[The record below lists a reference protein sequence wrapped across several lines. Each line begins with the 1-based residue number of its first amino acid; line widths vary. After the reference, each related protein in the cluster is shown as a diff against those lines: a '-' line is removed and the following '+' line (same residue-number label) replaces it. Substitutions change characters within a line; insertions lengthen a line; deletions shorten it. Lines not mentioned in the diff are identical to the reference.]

1 MVFLIKNY
9 SIFFKIILVL
19 IIFVTLTGFAI
30 FQTHSANLHIEEPLE
45 KQESLESET
54 YQEPIESIII
64 SDMVSETTPESVP
77 ESIQIDF
84 DKDILFIGNSLT
96 VGMMQTTNSN
106 NTFLCKTGISLDGL
120 KENIYEE
127 IKEKEF
133 KVAIIGMGTNE
144 LGFYTKEQ
152 FKNSYN
158 ELILHI
164 KTVNPNA
171 KIICM
176 SVPPVTKWKSD
187 SNSNFTNKNAKTYNG
202 YIEEICKE
210 NNLIYLD
217 NTEFFDEE
225 LKDDWSGDGI
235 HFTGKI
241 YQNWYEWIIENIKK
255 T

>member
-1 MVFLIKNY
+1 MLLIKNY

-30 FQTHSANLHIEEPLE
+30 FKTHSANLHTEEPLK
-45 KQESLESET
+45 KQEHLESEI
-54 YQEPIESIII
+54 YQEPTESIII
-64 SDMVSETTPESVP
+64 SDVVLETTPESVP
-77 ESIQIDF
+77 EPMKIDF

-96 VGMMQTTNSN
+96 VGMMQTTDSN

-158 ELILHI
+158 ELISHI
-164 KTVNPNA
+164 KSVNSDV

-187 SNSNFTNKNAKTYNG
+187 SNSNFTNKNAKTYSG
-202 YIEEICKE
+202 YVEEICKE

-217 NTEFFDEE
+217 NTEFFGEE

-235 HFTGKI
+235 HFTGNI
-241 YQNWYEWIIENIKK
+241 YQNWYEWIIENIKEMI
-255 T
+255 